1 MAIRRCPYCKAII
14 DESQK
19 YCNNCGT
26 QLLFPADEAE
36 EEPIKGEK
44 IVDEDFKDVVEG
56 EDDGE
61 EDERLLTK
69 DEADLEEIDLEE
81 VLEGSGHFPDEP
93 EAEREPEPEAKP
105 KPRARR
111 APQPPAPQPPAELEA
126 RDPELEPVAKPVAK
140 PVRRAAA
147 KPTPRAPRK
156 AVEAKPKLD
165 TKEEIAKLIAV
176 LEEKERQATGPIDGE
191 PKRDEPPVW
200 APTPPPAFSPPPPPS
215 PASPPAPDPE
225 PVPPVMERKPGLDAA
240 WEELLR
246 KPPTVDVEGERIEIP
261 RIPDTSPEEDLYGA
275 VRKIGSSFRGDEAE
289 GAGDE
294 GSVLEP
300 PSSLAP
306 GDTMDFQQEVMSR
319 TPLEIP
325 RPPVAPAPPPE
336 PTRMGIPERIT
347 REEIFQD
354 RDENETPPESV
365 FDDMRLRPS
374 PPTPSTA
381 ELLDREPSP
390 RRRMGF
396 FRKAV
401 ALIFDAAFIAAIWG
415 LALWLA
421 GRLMGLTL
429 PELVTMAPVAS
440 GVLLAALL
448 GSYFFLFL
456 FFLGETLGDRMA
468 SPKS

>member
-26 QLLFPADEAE
+26 QLLFPVDESE

-56 EDDGE
+56 EDETE
-61 EDERLLTK
+61 EDDRLLTK

-93 EAEREPEPEAKP
+93 EPEVKP
-105 KPRARR
+105 KPKTGRSS
-111 APQPPAPQPPAELEA
+111 PPPAEPPA
-126 RDPELEPVAKPVAK
+126 RDPELEPAAKPA
-140 PVRRAAA
+140 RRAAA
-147 KPTPRAPRK
+147 KPAAAKPARKPAP
-156 AVEAKPKLD
+156 AKPKLD

-176 LEEKERQATGPIDGE
+176 LEEKERKTTGVVDEE
-191 PKRDEPPVW
+191 PELAA
-200 APTPPPAFSPPPPPS
+200 APTPPP
-215 PASPPAPDPE
+215 PAAPDPE
-225 PVPPVMERKPGLDAA
+225 PVPPVMERRPGLDAA

-246 KPPTVDVEGERIEIP
+246 KPPTVDIDVDKIEIP
-261 RIPDTSPEEDLYGA
+261 RIPDTSPEEDL
-275 VRKIGSSFRGDEAE
+275 RPFREEAGEDVEDGDR
-289 GAGDE
+289 
-294 GSVLEP
+294 VLEP
-300 PSSLAP
+300 PASMAP
-306 GDTMDFQQEVMSR
+306 GDTMDFQHEVMSH
-319 TPLEIP
+319 TPLEIA
-325 RPPVAPAPPPE
+325 RPTPPPAE

-365 FDDMRLRPS
+365 FDDLRLRPS
-374 PPTPSTA
+374 PATPSTA
-381 ELLDREPSP
+381 ELLDREPPAP
-390 RRRMGF
+390 RRRLGF
-396 FRKAV
+396 IRKTA
-401 ALIFDAAFIAAIWG
+401 ALLFDAAFIAVIWG

-421 GRLMGLTL
+421 GRLMGVPLIEILETS
-429 PELVTMAPVAS
+429 PVAA

-468 SPKS
+468 SRKS